1 MRDTAACPVCG
12 RLGCPVKE
20 QFVQATRWEP
30 MLSLGD
36 QGYCPDCQVHFKPEH
51 VQEAISA

>member
-36 QGYCPDCQVHFKPEH
+36 QGYCPDCQVHFKVEY
-51 VQEAISA
+51 VQEAIS